1 MATREAASDAGTGRY
16 RLRPAPQTPRDA
28 TRPSIRRTGPRSGR
42 PGRASVRG
50 AACSTKRGRRR
61 GGANSSA
68 RASAKRVLSA
78 PLTPS
83 SPRTTVSAMCAPP
96 MPARSLSV
104 RTSRLLRPLASD
116 PTASSCSPMAARTAR
131 AAPVQKAVGVP
142 WRSRPPCA
150 RIRTTSRARPAPCS
164 ALDAP
169 DALDALD
176 ALAVIGEAPP
186 EAPTDQRLPSACR
199 SPSVVRVAAL
209 RAAMSSRVAPASTRS
224 RARRWA
230 GSRTPVNPVSMTGTI
245 GPGSESPLV
254 SGSGR
259 ATAHRRSALRRRRSR
274 SVVDRSPEP
283 AGTRQATDQLWAT
296 LPGQAG
302 SRRSVRPRSC

>member
-1 MATREAASDAGTGRY
+1 MR
-16 RLRPAPQTPRDA
+16 
-28 TRPSIRRTGPRSGR
+28 
-42 PGRASVRG
+42 
-50 AACSTKRGRRR
+50 
-61 GGANSSA
+61 
-68 RASAKRVLSA
+68 
-78 PLTPS
+78 
-83 SPRTTVSAMCAPP
+83 APP
-96 MPARSLSV
+96 MPARSFSV
-104 RTSRLLRPLASD
+104 RTSRPLRPLASD

-131 AAPVQKAVGVP
+131 AAPAQKAVGVP
-142 WRSRPPCA
+142 WRSRPLRA

-164 ALDAP
+164 VLDVLA
-169 DALDALD
+169 
-176 ALAVIGEAPP
+176 ALAAIGEAPP

-199 SPSVVRVAAL
+199 SPSVVTVAVL

-230 GSRTPVNPVSMTGTI
+230 GSRTPANPVSITGAP
-245 GPGSESPLV
+245 GPGSESPLA

-259 ATAHRRSALRRRRSR
+259 TTAHRRSALRRRRSR